1 MTDALSSLSRIRL
14 TRRRA
19 LSAGVAGGIATLAMP
34 GILRAQPAPVKLGLI
49 HPVTGALAFSGS
61 QCRKGGQTAIDDIN
75 AAGGIKSMGG
85 AKIEPIYGD
94 AQGRAEIAS
103 GLVDQ
108 MAEAGVSGF
117 TGCFS
122 STLGLAA
129 TQTAAKYNLP
139 FSIDSGITDSLTTR
153 GLKNVFRMFPN
164 ASSATNDGLAT
175 LEAINKAAGS
185 PAKTVIIVHEDSDF
199 GTGAAKLLNA
209 KLPGIGLTVLSTIP
223 HATPT
228 RDFTNIALRIK
239 AEKPDIVMMS
249 NYQNEYVLLART
261 LVQQRVDLV
270 AMYSLLGG
278 GFNLKFAKEA
288 PTVAENMMDFNQWYN
303 PRNPAALAYRK
314 RMEDSGATFT
324 WELLLGYFAVKFLA
338 DGWERA
344 GGTDKDKTIAALA
357 ASTYSD
363 HFMPYGPTK
372 MVDGQNVNAHCVALQ
387 MLGGDMKVVWPEQFA
402 DAKPVYPRPK
412 A

>member
-1 MTDALSSLSRIRL
+1 MIDRPFRL
-14 TRRRA
+14 TRRGA
-19 LSAGVAGGIATLAMP
+19 IAGSAAGLATLAMP
-34 GILRAQPAPVKLGLI
+34 GILRAQPASIKLGMI

-61 QCRKGGQTAIDDIN
+61 QCRKGGQFAIEDIN
-75 AAGGIKSMGG
+75 AAGGIKSMSG
-85 AKIEPIYGD
+85 AKIEPVLGD

-103 GLVDQ
+103 SLVDQ
-108 MAEAGVSGF
+108 MAEAGVAGF

-153 GLKNVFRMFPN
+153 GLKNVFRLFPN

-175 LEAINKAAGS
+175 LDAINKAAGS

-199 GTGAAKLLNA
+199 GTGAARLLSE
-209 KLPGIGLTVLSTIP
+209 KLPTIGLTVLATIP

-228 RDFTNIALRIK
+228 RDFSNIALRIK

-270 AMYSLLGG
+270 AMYSMLGG

-288 PTVAENMMDFNQWYN
+288 PSVAENMMDFNQWYN

-314 RMEDSGATFT
+314 RVEDSGNTFT
-324 WELLLGYFAVKFLA
+324 WEMLLGYFAVKFLA

-344 GGTDKDKTIAALA
+344 GGTDKDKTIEALA
-357 ASTYSD
+357 ASTFSD

-372 MVDGQNVNAHCVALQ
+372 MINGQNQGAHCVALQ
-387 MLGGDMKVVWPEQFA
+387 IMGGDMKVVWPEQFA

>member
-1 MTDALSSLSRIRL
+1 MTDAPFRL
-14 TRRRA
+14 TRR
-19 LSAGVAGGIATLAMP
+19 SAIVAGMVTLAMP
-34 GILRAQPAPVKLGLI
+34 GILRAQPALVKLGLI

-85 AKIEPIYGD
+85 AKIEPVLGD
-94 AQGRAEIAS
+94 AQGRAEIAA

-129 TQTAAKYNLP
+129 TQAAAKYNLP

-175 LEAINKAAGS
+175 LDAINKAAGS
-185 PAKTVIIVHEDSDF
+185 PAKTVIIVNEDSDF
-199 GTGAAKLLNA
+199 GTGAAKLLNE
-209 KLPGIGLTVLSTIP
+209 KLPTIGLTVLATIP

-228 RDFTNIALRIK
+228 RDFSNIALRIK
-239 AEKPDIVMMS
+239 SEKPDIVMMS

-270 AMYSLLGG
+270 AMYSMLGG

-288 PTVAENMMDFNQWYN
+288 PSVAENMMDFNQWYN
-303 PRNPAALAYRK
+303 PRNPAALAFRK

-344 GGTDKDKTIAALA
+344 GGTDKEKTNDALA
-357 ASTYSD
+357 ASMFSD

-372 MVDGQNVNAHCVALQ
+372 MVNGQNQGAHCVALQ
-387 MLGGDMKVVWPEQFA
+387 MMGGDMKVVWPEQFA